1 MNVGKVLQESVARF
15 GDKVALLFEDERISF
30 RELDRLVN
38 NLSAGLIGEGVKK
51 GDCVVTFLPDAME
64 IALSYYAIMKVGAIH
79 APLDMRLKGEEV
91 KLIFGDAKPVIVI
104 TTSQFQDM
112 FLSMRAE
119 IPSIKSIIVVGEEV
133 KEDCISFD
141 EMKNR
146 ASSRVVPVEVED
158 KDTALYLYTSGTT
171 ARPKGVMVTF
181 ANLDWFPKDMHAVW
195 KTSKDDVYMLSLPA
209 SHISGPIL
217 FNQTIMMGIAT
228 SILGAFNP
236 RKWLETIEK
245 TRVTMLHFVPPMANA
260 LIQLNE
266 FDKYDLSSLKGV
278 ALMGAYSTPGL
289 VKQVG
294 EKLRMR
300 RCYQGYGLTET
311 SPLLTLEPLDSNA
324 GLGTIGKPI
333 PGKEVKIVDE
343 DGDEVPV
350 GEVGEIVTR
359 GSHVMK
365 GYHNDPE
372 ATQERIKEDGWLHTG
387 DLARRDE
394 DGYIYIVGRKQD
406 RINVGGLMVYVS
418 EVEDVLHHHPKI
430 KEVAVVAAP
439 DPKRG
444 EKVRAVIVL
453 KEGMES
459 SEEEII
465 DYCRVRMANYKV
477 PREVEFRD
485 SLPKTRTGKIAR
497 AELATKKS

>member
-1 MNVGKVLQESVARF
+1 MNVGKVLEESVAKF
-15 GDKVALLFEDERISF
+15 EDKVALFFEDEKVSF

-38 NLSAGLIGEGVKK
+38 NLSAGLIGEGVRK
-51 GDCVVTFLPDAME
+51 GDCVATFLPDAME
-64 IALSYYAIMKVGAIH
+64 IALSYYAILKVGAIH
-79 APLDMRLKGEEV
+79 APLDIRLKEEEV
-91 KLIFGDAKPVIVI
+91 KLIFSDAKPVVVI

-133 KEDCISFD
+133 KEGCISFD

-146 ASSRVVPVEVED
+146 ATSRVVPVEVED
-158 KDTALYLYTSGTT
+158 EDIALYLYTSGTT
-171 ARPKGVMVTF
+171 AKPKGVMATF
-181 ANLDWFPKDMHAVW
+181 GSLDWFPKDMHAMW
-195 KTSKDDVYMLSLPA
+195 KSNKDDVYMLSLPA

-217 FNQTIMMGIAT
+217 FNQTIVIGLAT
-228 SILGAFNP
+228 VILGAFNP
-236 RKWLETIEK
+236 RKWLETVEK
-245 TRVTMLHFVPPMANA
+245 NRVTKLHFVPPMANA
-260 LIQLNE
+260 LIQLDE
-266 FDKYDLSSLKGV
+266 FGKYDLSSLRGV

-289 VKQVG
+289 VKQLG

-324 GLGTIGKPI
+324 GFGTIGKPV

-372 ATQERIKEDGWLHTG
+372 ATQERIKDGWLHTG

-394 DGYIYIVGRKQD
+394 EGYIYIVGRTQD

-430 KEVAVVAAP
+430 KEVAVVSAP

-444 EKVRAVIVL
+444 ERIRAVVAL
-453 KEGMES
+453 KEGMEATDK
-459 SEEEII
+459 EII
-465 DYCRVRMANYKV
+465 DYCRKRMADYKV
-477 PREVEFRD
+477 PKEVEFRD

-497 AELATKKS
+497 GELAKTSS

>member
-1 MNVGKVLQESVARF
+1 MNVGKVLEESVAKF
-15 GDKVALLFEDERISF
+15 GDRVALFFEDEKVSF
-30 RELDRLVN
+30 PELNRLVN
-38 NLSAGLIGEGVKK
+38 NLSRGLIEEGVRK

-64 IALSYYAIMKVGAIH
+64 IVLSYYAILKIGAIH
-79 APLDMRLKGEEV
+79 APLDIRLKEEEV
-91 KLIFGDAKPVIVI
+91 KLIFGDAKPVAVI
-104 TTSQFQDM
+104 TTSELQDM
-112 FLSMRAE
+112 FLSMRTE
-119 IPSIKSIIVVGEEV
+119 FPSIKSIIVVGKEV
-133 KEDCISFD
+133 KEGCISFS

-146 ASSRVVPVEVED
+146 VSSRVIPVEVED
-158 KDTALYLYTSGTT
+158 EDVALYLYTSGTT

-181 ANLDWFPKDMHAVW
+181 GNLDWFPGDIHAVW
-195 KTSKDDVYMLSLPA
+195 KTTEKDVWMLSLPA

-217 FNQTIMMGIAT
+217 FNQTIAIGVAT
-228 SILGAFNP
+228 SVLGIFNP
-236 RKWLETIEK
+236 RKWLETVEK
-245 TRVTMLHFVPPMANA
+245 TGVTFVHFVPPMANA

-266 FDKYDLSSLKGV
+266 FDKYDLSSLKGI

-289 VKQVG
+289 VKELG
-294 EKLRMR
+294 EKLGLK
-300 RCYQGYGLTET
+300 RCCQGYGLTET

-324 GLGTIGKPI
+324 PFGNIGKPI

-372 ATQERIKEDGWLHTG
+372 ATRERIKDGWLHTG

-394 DGYIYIVGRKQD
+394 EGYIYIVGRTQD

-430 KEVAVVAAP
+430 KEVAVVSAP

-444 EKVRAVIVL
+444 EKVKAVIAL
-453 KEGMES
+453 KDGMEAT
-459 SEEEII
+459 EEEII
-465 DYCRVRMANYKV
+465 AYCRERMANYKV
-477 PREVEFRD
+477 PREVEFRE

-497 AELATKKS
+497 GELAQKSS